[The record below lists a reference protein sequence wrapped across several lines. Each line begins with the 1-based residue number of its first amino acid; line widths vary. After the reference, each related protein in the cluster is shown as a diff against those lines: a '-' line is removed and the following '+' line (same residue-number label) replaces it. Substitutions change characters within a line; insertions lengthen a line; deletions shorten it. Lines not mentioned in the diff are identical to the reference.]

1 MCGLFLFKK
10 HHLLI
15 NIFLITAAAGATSP
29 LSAKVT
35 QTKHEIMWR
44 RARTPPEVK
53 WPVRFLLHEETM
65 RNIFQINLARWK
77 VETNRWHF
85 KRKRAQKEN
94 CQWMINGMQSSLFC
108 WKQNRQRKR
117 KSLLSIIL
125 TCGYPQKMFSVS
137 LEQQCNLLYFC
148 CIFFV
153 LLSYL
158 WASKKVETSDLFV
171 NGRVVQ

>member
-1 MCGLFLFKK
+1 MCRLFLFKK

-15 NIFLITAAAGATSP
+15 NTFLITAAAGAASP

-44 RARTPPEVK
+44 GVRTPPEAK

-65 RNIFQINLARWK
+65 RSISQINLATGK

-94 CQWMINGMQSSLFC
+94 CQWMINCMQSSLFC
-108 WKQNRQRKR
+108 WKHQEKVFSALSSHVVIP
-117 KSLLSIIL
+117 KKCSLSHW
-125 TCGYPQKMFSVS
+125 
-137 LEQQCNLLYFC
+137 NNNA
-148 CIFFV
+148 IFFIFV
-153 LLSYL
+153 AFFFLFYFPLLFICRRQKRLKRQISL
-158 WASKKVETSDLFV
+158 
-171 NGRVVQ
+171 

>member
-15 NIFLITAAAGATSP
+15 NIFLITAAAGAASP

-44 RARTPPEVK
+44 RVRTPPEVK

-94 CQWMINGMQSSLFC
+94 CQWVINGMQSSLFC
-108 WKQNRQRKR
+108 WKHQKE
-117 KSLLSIIL
+117 KVFSALSSHVVIPKKCSLSHW
-125 TCGYPQKMFSVS
+125 
-137 LEQQCNLLYFC
+137 NNNA
-148 CIFFV
+148 IFFIFV
-153 LLSYL
+153 AYF
-158 WASKKVETSDLFV
+158 LFYFPIC
-171 NGRVVQ
+171 GRQKRLKRQISL